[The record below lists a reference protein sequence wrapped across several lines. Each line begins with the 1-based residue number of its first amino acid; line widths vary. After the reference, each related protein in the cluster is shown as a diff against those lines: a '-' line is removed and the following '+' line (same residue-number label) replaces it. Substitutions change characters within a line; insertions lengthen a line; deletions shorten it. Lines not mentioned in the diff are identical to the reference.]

1 MGAWVLAGFSEEE
14 RLANAARGM
23 RRAGFERVEA
33 YTPYQSEAVMESLP
47 GSTQVATVVLLAG
60 FVGIGTGLLIQW
72 WCNAFNFPI
81 NVGGRPPLSLPT
93 YLPICFECMVLF
105 GSLSGLYAFFISCRL
120 PKLDHALQRSE
131 LFARHTVDR
140 FVLAVRWESASSSRP
155 LEKRL
160 RELGASEIEEVG
172 DS

>member
-1 MGAWVLAGFSEEE
+1 MLLGGF
-14 RLANAARGM
+14 A
-23 RRAGFERVEA
+23 
-33 YTPYQSEAVMESLP
+33 
-47 GSTQVATVVLLAG
+47 
-60 FVGIGTGLLIQW
+60 GIGTGLLIQW

-81 NVGGRPPLSLPT
+81 NVGGRPTLSLPT

-140 FVLAVRWESASSSRP
+140 FVLAVRWESAAPPRP
-155 LEKRL
+155 LAKRL
-160 RELGASEIEEVG
+160 RELGASEVEEVG
-172 DS
+172 DP